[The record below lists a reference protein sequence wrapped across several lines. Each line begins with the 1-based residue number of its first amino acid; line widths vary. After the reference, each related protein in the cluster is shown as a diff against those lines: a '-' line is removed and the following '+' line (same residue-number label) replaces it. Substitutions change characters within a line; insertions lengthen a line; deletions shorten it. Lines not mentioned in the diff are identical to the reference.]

1 MSIKEIIRITALLLG
16 RENVIN
22 YLDGNYNEEQVGA
35 DCFRTV
41 NTLTDLANLVIN
53 ELCATYIPMVKVEDV
68 KAIDGR
74 VYYKDL
80 TERAIKIRAVYG
92 ADGRELDYTTT
103 AEYIYINYPEV
114 AVEYNYVPE
123 NYGLEQSIGYTDK
136 DISARVIANGVAA
149 EFCITEG
156 RFDEAVTFHKRYIDM
171 LSDICLPKNVLTK
184 KRRWC

>member
-1 MSIKEIIRITALLLG
+1 MSIKQIIRITALLLG
-16 RENVIN
+16 LENVIA
-22 YLDGNYNEEQVGA
+22 YLDGNGDEEQVGV
-35 DCFRTV
+35 DCCKTV

-53 ELCATYIPMVKVEDV
+53 ELCATYIPMTKVEDA
-68 KAIDGR
+68 KTTNGR

-80 TERAIKIRAVYG
+80 TERAIKIRAVYDANG
-92 ADGRELDYTTT
+92 KELYYTKT
-103 AEYIYINYPEV
+103 AEYICVNYPEV
-114 AVEYNYVPE
+114 AVEYDYVPE

-136 DISARVIANGVAA
+136 DISARVMANGVAA

-184 KRRWC
+184 KRRWG